1 MAKVSSDKIALIRSK
16 VDIVTIIGN
25 YLKLEKKGRN
35 FWAVCPFH
43 QDSHPSMSISSE
55 KQIYRCFSCS
65 ASGNIFTFLQEYNNI
80 SFIQAL
86 QEAANL
92 AGITLDEIKNYDN
105 QKYNSEALEIFEI
118 NKIACQYFIYHLQ
131 SVEGL
136 EAKKYLQQRN
146 INDELINQFEIG
158 LAPLRNKLLHFMKQ
172 RNYNEHQLLKAGLIK
187 EYKNY
192 FIDNFIDRIIFPIK
206 DVEGNIIGF
215 SGRAYNLNQEPKYF
229 NTTETAVFKKNR
241 LLYNFSSAK
250 KMIRKDL
257 NLIIVEGFLDVIALA
272 TININNVVAIMG
284 TNFSL
289 EHLKEIKKITKEII
303 LFFDGD
309 EAGVKATISS
319 SKNLLH
325 QNINVKVVNNLWG
338 LDPDDLV
345 KKIGSENVHGIIKNR
360 LHPLD
365 FIINYYQ
372 KVTDLTKIE
381 NIKNLLSIIKP
392 ILELLSNKIEIDY
405 YVNKIHNL
413 TMIDKKNIFEE
424 KYNIVR
430 PIIKEQVS
438 QNQNF
443 KIQKNFIYNS
453 VQKAEN
459 FILFYLLQTKEAV
472 ILAEQD
478 QPYLQSKFKRIILK
492 KILQWYYEN
501 PNCNSIN
508 LDKFYEKLND
518 DEKQI
523 IMNINHIFNKF
534 IFSKQ
539 SFLDCKIAIEN
550 DLINQ
555 EIIKLKKNQ
564 EIESDII
571 KQLEISDQILSL
583 KQSIKKGEFIDENNE
598 L

>member
-1 MAKVSSDKIALIRSK
+1 MSKVSSDKIALIRSK

-25 YLKLEKKGRN
+25 HLKLEKKGRN

-80 SFIQAL
+80 SFVQAL

-92 AGITLDEIKNYDN
+92 AGIPLDEIKNYEG
-105 QKYNSEALEIFEI
+105 QKYSSEALEIFEM

-131 SVEGL
+131 STQGL
-136 EAKKYLQQRN
+136 EAKKYLHQRN

-158 LAPLRNKLLHFMKQ
+158 LAPLKNKLLHFMKQ

-187 EYKNY
+187 EHKSY

-206 DVEGNIIGF
+206 DAEGNIIGF
-215 SGRAYNLNQEPKYF
+215 SGRVYHLDQEPKYF
-229 NTTETAVFKKNR
+229 NTTETVVFKKNR
-241 LLYNFSSAK
+241 LLYNFSNAK

-284 TNFSL
+284 TNFSS
-289 EHLKEIKKITKEII
+289 EHLKEIQKVTKEII

-309 EAGVKATISS
+309 EAGVKATINSC
-319 SKNLLH
+319 KNLLQ

-345 KKIGSENVHGIIKNR
+345 KKIGSEEVHGIIKNR

-372 KVTDLTKIE
+372 KMTDLTKVE
-381 NIKNLLSIIKP
+381 NIKNLLSIVKP
-392 ILELLSNKIEIDY
+392 ILELLSNGIEIDY

-424 KYNIVR
+424 KSDTVKPVIKEE
-430 PIIKEQVS
+430 IIKNEK
-438 QNQNF
+438 F

-459 FILFYLLQTKEAV
+459 FILFYLLQTREAV

-478 QPYLQSKFKRIILK
+478 QPYLQNKFKRILLK
-492 KILQWYYEN
+492 KILQWYYQN
-501 PNCNSIN
+501 PHCNSIN
-508 LDKFYEKLND
+508 LKQFYEELTDN
-518 DEKQI
+518 EKQI
-523 IMNINHIFNKF
+523 IININYIFNKF

-539 SFLDCKIAIEN
+539 SFLDCKIVIEN

-555 EIIKLKKNQ
+555 EIIKLKKSQ

-571 KQLEISDQILSL
+571 KQLAISDQILSL